1 MEYPDAN
8 CSSMCEEVR
17 MPATQVP
24 RAMLMT
30 VGLNTIAGLLFL
42 IPLVFVLPDIQT
54 LLNVPSG
61 QPVPLI
67 IKSAVGSSAGAFCLL
82 LPLIVLGLICGIGC
96 ITVTSRFA
104 WALARDGAL
113 PGSDWLMKI
122 NRPLGVPLN
131 SMIFNLVIEV
141 ILGLIYFGSP
151 TAFNAFS
158 GVGVICLTTSYA
170 TPIAVSVAR
179 GRRQVKNAEFSL
191 GSFGYLCN
199 IVAIGK
205 DSSFLLISE

>member
-1 MEYPDAN
+1 
-8 CSSMCEEVR
+8 MCEEVR
-17 MPATQVP
+17 EPARQVP
-24 RAMLMT
+24 RAMLIT
-30 VGLNTIAGLLFL
+30 VLMNTVAGLLFL
-42 IPLVFVLPDIQT
+42 IPLVFVLPDIQ
-54 LLNVPSG
+54 LLLSLPSG

-67 IKSAVGSSAGAFCLL
+67 LKSAVGSSVGAFCLL
-82 LPLIVLGLICGIGC
+82 IPIIVLGLICGIGC

-113 PGSDWLMKI
+113 PGSDWMMKL
-122 NRPLGVPLN
+122 NPKLNVPLN
-131 SMIFNLVIEV
+131 AMIFSLGIEI

-170 TPIAVSVAR
+170 TPIAISVAR
-179 GRRQVKNAEFSL
+179 GRKQVRGAQFSL

-205 DSSFLLISE
+205 NFQFSFPVFLSPNES